1 MVGSALHSWNYSD
14 SKWNILLNILG
25 EKIAT
30 HRKYISCT
38 LCEIHPQRG
47 VETSEVANLMKR
59 LLKEGEV

>member
-1 MVGSALHSWNYSD
+1 MEYFIEHF
-14 SKWNILLNILG
+14 G

-30 HRKYISCT
+30 HRKYVNCT

-59 LLKEGEV
+59 ILKEVEV